1 LILDKEGR
9 IIAVLV
15 GQPDDPKWIDVVG
28 DAAEVMPE
36 VQRLGIDMELF
47 ADKNL
52 RHRRGEFLAI
62 PVGVSFGGGQT
73 V

>member
-1 LILDKEGR
+1 
-9 IIAVLV
+9 V

-28 DAAEVMPE
+28 DAAEVMQE

-52 RHRRGEFLAI
+52 HHRRGEFVAI